1 MKGFTL
7 TGLGSDVGGVE
18 WDENKCDNRLERK
31 DEWDVVSPLGREG
44 FGIAPGFSEGG
55 LRLRGMGGG
64 MTGRPPY
71 RCVSSAS
78 VGMGV
83 VRALGERAYRQLSER
98 RDSNG
103 EAVRENSLDDHDR
116 KVWRRRGGFTIWGV
130 WLVEVV
136 EYLVWRRS
144 VITVVIIS
152 WGRRSPLG
160 QERDGMARRHESE
173 GLEYRWV
180 IHVMVKPPSVHQR
193 PPPSCGRSN

>member
-1 MKGFTL
+1 MKGLTL
-7 TGLGSDVGGVE
+7 TGVGSDVGGVE
-18 WDENKCDNRLERK
+18 WDEKKCDNHLDRK
-31 DEWDVVSPLGREG
+31 DEWDVVSRPLGREG

-83 VRALGERAYRQLSER
+83 VRALRERAYRQLSGR

-103 EAVRENSLDDHDR
+103 EAVREDSLDDHYR

-130 WLVEVV
+130 RFVEVV

-144 VITVVIIS
+144 VMVIIS
-152 WGRRSPLG
+152 WERRSTLG
-160 QERDGMARRHESE
+160 LERDGMAGRHESE
-173 GLEYRWV
+173 GLEYRRYFSEGV
-180 IHVMVKPPSVHQR
+180 SLLR
-193 PPPSCGRSN
+193 TG